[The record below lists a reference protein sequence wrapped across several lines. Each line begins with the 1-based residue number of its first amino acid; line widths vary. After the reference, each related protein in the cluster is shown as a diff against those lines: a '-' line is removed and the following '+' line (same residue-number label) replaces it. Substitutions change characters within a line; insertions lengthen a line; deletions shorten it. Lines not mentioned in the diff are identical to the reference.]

1 MQNHDVRADGND
13 EKIFSSIFNLIDD
26 ESTPLDMLQIRDMVA
41 MLSAEAREEVEGF
54 MDGILCLL
62 VSEDEELLDQ

>member
-26 ESTPLDMLQIRDMVA
+26 ESTPLDML
-41 MLSAEAREEVEGF
+41 
-54 MDGILCLL
+54 
-62 VSEDEELLDQ
+62 

>member
-26 ESTPLDMLQIRDMVA
+26 ESTPLDMLQIRDMVV
-41 MLSAEAREEVEGF
+41 MLSAEAWEEVEGF